1 MKKITR
7 ITLDQISKEFTPLTV
22 SMQREILG
30 GTDVSS
36 TCVANAIGLA
46 ASALGCSVD
55 MNAVTETAIDLIMAS
70 NPSYT
75 RAFAKGYYSLN
86 GLTDQQ
92 TTNLLSIVFTNIAT
106 GACGSGES
114 TIAFVKTSDGNAHAV
129 VKKVNPYGVV
139 YYTDGTNNFYEGTF
153 EHALA
158 PVTVNYVSDNYYES
172 EDDGYGDE

>member
-70 NPSYT
+70 YFTPH
-75 RAFAKGYYSLN
+75 
-86 GLTDQQ
+86 
-92 TTNLLSIVFTNIAT
+92 LS
-106 GACGSGES
+106 
-114 TIAFVKTSDGNAHAV
+114 DH
-129 VKKVNPYGVV
+129 
-139 YYTDGTNNFYEGTF
+139 
-153 EHALA
+153 
-158 PVTVNYVSDNYYES
+158 
-172 EDDGYGDE
+172 